1 MEALKAPNPDFEQS
15 VKSAVLSMPAAKHLG
30 FEFGRIAPGE
40 VEIIQPYR
48 KELTQHDGFFQGGV
62 LGALA
67 DFAGG
72 SAAGTLLPAGW
83 MNMTIDYTVKIL
95 SPAKGKEIVA
105 RGRVIKAG
113 RTITVA
119 AADVCSIDGTDEA
132 LCATAFVTLRN
143 IKLSKAG

>member
-1 MEALKAPNPDFEQS
+1 MEALKAANPDFEQS
-15 VKSAVLSMPAAKHLG
+15 VKGAVLSMPTAKHLG
-30 FEFGRIAPGE
+30 FEFGRMAPGY

-62 LGALA
+62 LGLLA

-83 MNMTIDYTVKIL
+83 VNMTIDYTVKIL
-95 SPAKGKEIVA
+95 APAKGEEVVA

-119 AADVCSIDGTDEA
+119 AADVYSANGTEET
-132 LCATAFVTLRN
+132 LCATAFVTMRN
-143 IKLSKAG
+143 IKLYKA